1 MPKTTTNIPS
11 TTTDKSDPDL
21 DLKRVG
27 LKVTHPR
34 LRILR
39 LLEESDVHHLSAED
53 VYRRLVED
61 GDDVGIPIATV
72 YRVLTQFEAAGLIV
86 RHNFG
91 DGASCYELDHGEHH
105 DHILCT
111 SCGRV
116 DEFVDEHI
124 EKHQR
129 EVAER
134 MGYEITDHALYIY
147 GICND
152 CRDKASSRA

>member
-1 MPKTTTNIPS
+1 MHKTTTNPPLA
-11 TTTDKSDPDL
+11 TTDKSDPDL

-39 LLEESDVHHLSAED
+39 LLEESEKHHLSAED
-53 VYRRLVED
+53 VYRMLVED
-61 GDDVGIPIATV
+61 GDDAGIPIATV

-105 DHILCT
+105 DHILCI

-124 EKHQR
+124 EKHQK

-147 GICND
+147 GVCAD
-152 CRDKASSRA
+152 CREKGARR